1 MLLQVI
7 SGNRITNQIQFTL
20 DNIIKY
26 IYEVL

>member
-7 SGNRITNQIQFTL
+7 IGNRITNQIQFTS